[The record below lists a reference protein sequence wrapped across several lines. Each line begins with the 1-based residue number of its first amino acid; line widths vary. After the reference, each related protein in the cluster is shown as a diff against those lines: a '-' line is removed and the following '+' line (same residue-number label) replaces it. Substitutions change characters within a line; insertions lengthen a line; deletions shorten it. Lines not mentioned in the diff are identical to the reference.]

1 MIVREWAVNK
11 VGRDFIATTLIERH
25 KRFEDGFVSDGFLDA
40 WVSDVI
46 NHADENGVPGFEL
59 TSNTTNS
66 GHTEWY
72 VLPDDGMEYRE
83 VLVPDE
89 EYFS

>member
-11 VGRDFIATTLIERH
+11 AGRNFIATTLIQRH

-46 NHADENGVPGFEL
+46 YHMSEQSVPGFEL
-59 TSNTTNS
+59 TANTTHS

-72 VLPDDGMEYRE
+72 IIPDEGMDHRD

-89 EYFS
+89 DE